1 MIRSYLSKSSRCGYA
16 MAALMSTSALA
27 QQPASAPQ
35 PASTGATLED
45 IVVTAQK
52 RSENLQD
59 VPIAVSAVTEQGLT
73 NANIRSTVGLQV
85 AVPGL
90 VAYQTVT
97 SFQPF
102 IRGVGSNISSVA
114 YESPVAVY
122 LDGVYLSSKSSA
134 LFDLG
139 TIDRIEVIKG
149 PQGTLFGR
157 NATGGAVNVVT
168 RQPGDHLEYGAEL
181 GYGRYHEVAAKGH
194 VSVPIT
200 DTLRLAVS
208 GSYRNDDGYI
218 KDVVG
223 GGTVGDVNNYAAMA
237 KLSWAPSDRFDMEAT
252 YLRYRTDNNA
262 GVLTH
267 NIKGMHVAF
276 PAGAINATGDY
287 QSSFDFVPDISSKA
301 QIAIGKVR
309 FGVSDGID
317 LISTSAYQD
326 ARATITVDAD
336 RTSAPSQ
343 FAFQAERSRTF
354 SEELQLSSNGG
365 GKLTWILGLFYY
377 KNVAR
382 IEPSAFSVGV
392 SAGFDPAS
400 LSGKPFVAPYFSPT
414 RARMPTEAKAAYAQ
428 ATYSLTDSDRITV
441 GLRYSA
447 DRKGLRNQN
456 YYVDTTGAEI
466 PIAGR
471 SADTHQNFRK
481 LTWRLAYDH
490 KFNDDILGYLSYNR
504 GFKSGGYVPTAFA
517 TAAGQPAALNP
528 EVLDAYEIGLKS
540 ELFDRRAR
548 LNIAGFFYK
557 YNDITVQ
564 FVDPVTVQSQLRN
577 AAKSEIYG
585 VDSDLTVAV
594 NDQINLR
601 ASATYLHAEYK
612 KFENAAVFVP
622 GPSGGAVAISRDA
635 SGADLTFA
643 PKWTVSLG
651 FDYKT
656 FLSGGSSILFSSS
669 YYYNAGFDTQP
680 LKGPLSIPSW
690 SNVTASLTWRAAN
703 EKYFVRVWGDNLT
716 NEKRPMYTFGNGFGF
731 SEVFAKPVTYGAT
744 IGFNF

>member
-1 MIRSYLSKSSRCGYA
+1 MKGNYITISSGIGCA
-16 MAALMSTSALA
+16 IISISNSAIA
-27 QQPASAPQ
+27 QQPA
-35 PASTGATLED
+35 ASDTVGLQD

-59 VPIAVSAVTEQGLT
+59 VPIAVSAVTEQTLI

-90 VAYQTVT
+90 VAYQTVA

-139 TIDRIEVIKG
+139 TIERIEVIKG

-168 RQPGDHLEYGAEL
+168 RQPGNQLEFGAEL
-181 GYGRYHEVAAKGH
+181 GYGRFDEVAAKGH
-194 VSVPIT
+194 ISVPIT
-200 DTLRLAVS
+200 ETLRLAVS

-218 KDVVG
+218 KDIVG
-223 GGTVGDVNNYAAMA
+223 GGTVGDVDNYAAMM
-237 KLSWAPSDRFDMEAT
+237 KLSWAPSDRFDVEAT
-252 YLRYRTDNNA
+252 YLRYKTDNNA

-267 NIKGMHVAF
+267 NKRGLHVPF
-276 PAGAINATGDY
+276 PAGVINATGDY
-287 QSSFDFVPDISSKA
+287 ESSFDFVPDILSKS
-301 QIAIGKVR
+301 QIGLVKVR
-309 FGVSDGID
+309 YGISDSID
-317 LISTSAYQD
+317 LISTTAYQD
-326 ARATITVDAD
+326 AKANINVDAD
-336 RTSAPSQ
+336 RTSAPNQ
-343 FAFQAERSRTF
+343 FAMQGEKSRSF
-354 SEELQLSSNGG
+354 SEELQLSYSRDDN
-365 GKLTWILGLFYY
+365 LSWILGLYYY

-382 IEPSAFSVGV
+382 IDPSGFSVGV
-392 SAGFDPAS
+392 SNGFDPAS
-400 LSGKPFVAPYFSPT
+400 LSGQPFVAPFFSFT
-414 RARMPTEAKAAYAQ
+414 RARMPTEAKAVYAQ
-428 ATYSLTDSDRITV
+428 ATYSLTDMDRVTV
-441 GLRYSA
+441 GLRYSE
-447 DRKGLRNQN
+447 DRKGLRNQA
-456 YYVDTTGAEI
+456 YYVDNSGAEI
-466 PIAGR
+466 PLAGR
-471 SADTHQNFRK
+471 SADTHQKFRK

-490 KFNDDILGYLSYNR
+490 KFSDDILGYLSYNR
-504 GFKSGGYVPTAFA
+504 GFKSGGYVPTAIA
-517 TAAGQPAALNP
+517 TSAGQPAALNP
-528 EVLDAYEIGLKS
+528 EVLDAFEIGMKS
-540 ELFDRRAR
+540 ELFGRKVR
-548 LNIAGFFYK
+548 LNVAGFYYN

-564 FVDPVTVQSQLRN
+564 FVDPVTIQSQLRN

-585 VDSDLTVAV
+585 IDSDLTVV
-594 NDQINLR
+594 VSDEINLR

-622 GPSGGAVAISRDA
+622 GPTGAALATSRDA
-635 SGADLTFA
+635 SGSALTFA
-643 PKWTVSLG
+643 PEWTVSLG

-656 FLSGGSSILFSSS
+656 MLPGGSTILFSSS
-669 YYYNAGFDTQP
+669 YYYNDGFDTQP
-680 LKGPLSIPSW
+680 LEGPLSIPSW

-703 EKYFVRVWGDNLT
+703 ETYFVRIWGDNLT

-731 SEVFAKPVTYGAT
+731 SEVFAKPVTYGAS

>member
-1 MIRSYLSKSSRCGYA
+1 MMERYFTRGGIYSGVIV
-16 MAALMSTSALA
+16 ALMSTSALA
-27 QQPASAPQ
+27 QQPVTSDPV
-35 PASTGATLED
+35 GLED
-45 IVVTAQK
+45 IIVTAQK

-59 VPIAVSAVTEQGLT
+59 VPIAVSAVTEQALT
-73 NANIRSTVGLQV
+73 NANIRSTTGLQV

-168 RQPGDHLEYGAEL
+168 RQPGNSLEFGAEL
-181 GYGRYHEVAAKGH
+181 GYGRYDEIAAKGH
-194 VSVPIT
+194 ISVPIT

-218 KDVVG
+218 RDIVG

-237 KLSWAPSDRFDMEAT
+237 KLSWAPSDRFDVEAT

-267 NIKGMHVAF
+267 NIAGMHAAF
-276 PAGAINATGDY
+276 PAGVINATGDY

-301 QIAIGKVR
+301 QIAIAKVR
-309 FGVSDGID
+309 YGLSDKID
-317 LISTSAYQD
+317 LISTTAYQD
-326 ARATITVDAD
+326 AKAVITVDAD
-336 RTSAPSQ
+336 RTSSPSQ

-354 SEELQLSSNGG
+354 SEELQLASNGG
-365 GKLTWILGLFYY
+365 GDLTWILGLFYY

-392 SAGFDPAS
+392 SHGFDPAT
-400 LSGKPFVAPYFSPT
+400 LSGMPFVAPYFAPT
-414 RARMPTEAKAAYAQ
+414 RARMPTQAKAVYAQ
-428 ATYSLTDSDRITV
+428 ATYSLTDMDRITV

-447 DRKGLRNQN
+447 DRKGLRNQM
-456 YYVDTTGAEI
+456 YYVDRTGAEI

-471 SADTHQNFRK
+471 SADTHQRFRK

-490 KFNDDILGYLSYNR
+490 KFNEDILGYLSYNR

-517 TAAGQPAALNP
+517 TAAGQPSALNP

-557 YNDITVQ
+557 YDDITVQ

-585 VDSDLTVAV
+585 IDGDLTVVV

-622 GPSGGAVAISRDA
+622 GPTGSAVATSRDA
-635 SGADLTFA
+635 SGSGLTFA
-643 PKWTVSLG
+643 PDWTVSLG

-656 FLSGGSSILFSSS
+656 ILSGGSSILFSSS
-669 YYYNAGFDTQP
+669 YYYNDGFDTQP
-680 LKGPLSIPSW
+680 LEGPLSIPSW
-690 SNVTASLTWRAAN
+690 SNVTASLTWRAAS
-703 EKYFVRVWGDNLT
+703 ERYFVRVWGDNLT

-744 IGFNF
+744 VGFNF